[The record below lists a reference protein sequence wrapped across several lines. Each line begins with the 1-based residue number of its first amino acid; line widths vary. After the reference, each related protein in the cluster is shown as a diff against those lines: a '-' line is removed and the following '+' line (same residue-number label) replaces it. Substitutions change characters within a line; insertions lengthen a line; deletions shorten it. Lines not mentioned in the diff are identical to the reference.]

1 MILFVEITHIIGT
14 NVLVMPKR
22 TDSHYPGTLK
32 QEENEVNQTFQEYLE
47 NENLSSNTISSYQWT
62 VAYFEQ
68 HYDCLSTEN
77 LLAYKGYLMEYYKP
91 KTVNLRIQAMNKY
104 FVYLGRTDLHL
115 NNVKLQQKNYLE
127 NVISNADYL
136 YLKKKLKNEK
146 NRTWYFVVWYLAA
159 TGARISELTSI
170 KAEHVILGHLDIYGK
185 GGKNR
190 RLYIPQKLR
199 KETLKWLEK
208 EGRTSG
214 YLFLNR
220 KKERISVRGISQQLK
235 RLADRYQLDKN
246 VIYPHSFR
254 HLYAKNF
261 LEKYNDLSLLADLMG
276 HESIETTRVYL
287 RKTALEQQRLI
298 DTIVTW

>member
-1 MILFVEITHIIGT
+1 M
-14 NVLVMPKR
+14 
-22 TDSHYPGTLK
+22 
-32 QEENEVNQTFQEYLE
+32 NQTFQEYLE
-47 NENLSSNTISSYQWT
+47 KENLSSNTISSYLWT
-62 VAYFEQ
+62 VSYFNQ

-77 LLAYKGYLMEYYKP
+77 LLAYKGYLMEYFKP

-104 FVYLGRTDLHL
+104 LVYVGKSDLHL

-127 NVISNADYL
+127 NVISNADYI
-136 YLKKKLKNEK
+136 YLKKKLKKEK
-146 NRTWYFVVWYLAA
+146 NHTWYFVVWYLAA
-159 TGARISELTSI
+159 TGARIGELTSI
-170 KAEHVILGHLDIYGK
+170 KIEHVMFGYLDIYGK

-190 RLYIPQKLR
+190 RLYIPEKLR
-199 KETLKWLEK
+199 KETVKWLEK

-220 KKERISVRGISQQLK
+220 NKERISVRGVSQQLK
-235 RLADRYQLDKN
+235 RLADRYQLDKS
-246 VIYPHSFR
+246 VVYPHSFR

-261 LEKYNDLSLLADLMG
+261 LEKHNDLSLLADLMG

-287 RKTALEQQRLI
+287 RRTALEQQKLI